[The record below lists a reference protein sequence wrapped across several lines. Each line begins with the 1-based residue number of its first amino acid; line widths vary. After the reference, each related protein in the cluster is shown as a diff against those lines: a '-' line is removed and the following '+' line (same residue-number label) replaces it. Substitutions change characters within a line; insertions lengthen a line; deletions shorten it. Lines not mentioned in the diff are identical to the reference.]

1 MRVDTLKCRVI
12 KSFGFVRKSVAA
24 RAGWWFQMDKNNGTG
39 NPNIVK
45 HVGTKTHLEYS
56 GFHTTRQWQ
65 KDIFLS
71 RLLPLLWGKARMQ
84 GGLKL

>member
-24 RAGWWFQMDKNNGTG
+24 RAGWWLQMDKNNGTG
-39 NPNIVK
+39 KPSVVK
-45 HVGTKTHLEYS
+45 YAGIQTHMEYS

-65 KDIFLS
+65 KDIFPTPAFC
-71 RLLPLLWGKARMQ
+71 RCCGGKL
-84 GGLKL
+84 GCKGD